1 MRQGTPGPAPRG
13 HLGERLQ
20 GCASRPESPWD
31 WHRGRGGELGT
42 EDLQTR
48 RDGGV
53 ALSRVARTP
62 SDPSCQEPSGARP
75 RGKERP
81 CAVTNCRH
89 HADTEATDPRH
100 VPRAL
105 TRPRPAPQEVPTLR
119 QLWARGQQVLLSYE
133 DEAARSRHRVLWPG
147 APYWWGDQVK
157 PEKLICYL
165 EHMKSCGRPGGCRR
179 QVPWAGWAQ
188 REGDGRPVRASACTG
203 VSHIR
208 AHTPTGCVCK
218 CEHVQIR
225 AHTPVHTCADTCT
238 HACPHTCMWPL

>member
-1 MRQGTPGPAPRG
+1 MAPRAG
-13 HLGERLQ
+13 
-20 GCASRPESPWD
+20 W
-31 WHRGRGGELGT
+31 
-42 EDLQTR
+42 
-48 RDGGV
+48 
-53 ALSRVARTP
+53 
-62 SDPSCQEPSGARP
+62 GA
-75 RGKERP
+75 GD
-81 CAVTNCRH
+81 TGL
-89 HADTEATDPRH
+89 ADTEGRQSGPLTCGTDSQRPVLSGTEWGQAAWKGASMCSDKPPPPCRH
-100 VPRAL
+100 RGHRPPTRAPAL

-203 VSHIR
+203 VSHLR
-208 AHTPTGCVCK
+208 AHPPTGRVCK

-225 AHTPVHTCADTCT
+225 AHTPVHTCADTCA